1 VRSVADGFVVGGLAT
16 VVAVPLY
23 ALLRRRGEPT
33 DRIAE
38 SEEREPAPVG

>member
-1 VRSVADGFVVGGLAT
+1 
-16 VVAVPLY
+16 VPLY

-38 SEEREPAPVG
+38 TEEHEPAPVG